1 MVSNNTSSENE
12 IEFGEQQC
20 FDTPK
25 EEALY
30 WKQVAVDYMQRY
42 VQSLKINCPEPNGKK
57 DNCKIKFFINST
69 SALFLE
75 IIHLVRTQ
83 VFFEKPTFLTHLYAH
98 VLLCIRR

>member
-42 VQSLKINCPEPNGKK
+42 VPSFEINCSEPKG
-57 DNCKIKFFINST
+57 
-69 SALFLE
+69 
-75 IIHLVRTQ
+75 Q
-83 VFFEKPTFLTHLYAH
+83 
-98 VLLCIRR
+98 

>member
-42 VQSLKINCPEPNGKK
+42 VPNLEINCLEPKVKRQGGYSFSTYGK
-57 DNCKIKFFINST
+57 FS
-69 SALFLE
+69 
-75 IIHLVRTQ
+75 
-83 VFFEKPTFLTHLYAH
+83 EKLTFLTL
-98 VLLCIRR
+98 